1 MEWLMVDG
9 ELNTAMND
17 PLVNIGGGTTEI
29 GLAKMHVV
37 CKAH

>member
-1 MEWLMVDG
+1 MVDG

-29 GLAKMHVV
+29 WLAKTHVV
-37 CKAH
+37 CKTH